1 MNSIDISNLALA
13 SLGNTRAITSMAEQ
27 STEAILCGR
36 FYDVVRQSLLK
47 LYPWGFAILI
57 DDLTVTTDTHDVYDY
72 VYEYPE
78 NCLRILSVN
87 AVGDTSSADYSVY
100 AVQGDIGMIRRIAT
114 DIEDARITYIYD
126 VQDCD
131 TMPAEFVDALSLL
144 LASRL
149 ALPLA
154 SDGRMAQAIS
164 QQAAIA
170 IDTAKRMC
178 ALEQKE
184 PPKTENKYMNARR

>member
-1 MNSIDISNLALA
+1 MNSIDICNLALA
-13 SLGNTRAITSMAEQ
+13 SLGNTRAISSMAEQ

-36 FYDVVRQSLLK
+36 FYDMVRQSLLK
-47 LYPWGFAILI
+47 LYPWGFATLT
-57 DDLTVTTDTHDVYDY
+57 DDLTVTTETHDRYDF

-78 NCLRILSVN
+78 DCLRILSVHP
-87 AVGDTSSADYSVY
+87 AGDATASDYTVFST
-100 AVQGDIGMIRRIAT
+100 QGDVAMIRRIAT
-114 DIEDARITYIYD
+114 DVDDARITYVYD
-126 VQDCD
+126 AQDCD
-131 TMPAEFVDALSLL
+131 TFPAEFVDALALL

-154 SDGRMAQAIS
+154 SDGRMAQAIY
-164 QQAAIA
+164 QQASIA

-184 PPKTENKYMNARR
+184 PPIRENKYMNARR